1 MKKAAAFLMAI
12 FMAVGVEAQRYD
24 VAVEKPVGLSLRPA
38 VENRCF
44 TSKAVDKCIEKTCK
58 KIADPKLR
66 WMFANCFPNTLD
78 TTVKTWGEDDS
89 FVITGDIPA
98 MWLRDS
104 AAQVWPYLRFCKEDK
119 ELAKLVRGLIRRQ
132 MRCLLLDPYAN
143 AFNLS
148 ADSMSPNWKD
158 DLTLMKPGV
167 FERKYELDSQ
177 CYPFRLARGYVKATG
192 DASVLDDLYKR
203 ALAKVRA
210 VMEYQR
216 KRDWSHEEQFLNG
229 YSDEM
234 EYQFMRVTHAMHD
247 TQSNRGMGHPG
258 KPCGLIASAFR
269 PSDDATVYPYLIP
282 SNLMAAQM
290 WLEVGDTAFSDAI
303 RRAVEREA
311 IVDHPKYGRIY
322 AYEVDGFGNRL
333 LMDDANVP
341 SLLSLPYIAP
351 DVIDEEVYR
360 NTRRFV
366 LSTDNPYYFEGAAGK
381 GIGGPHVGLG
391 AIWPMSVIMQALT
404 SEDAAEIA
412 DCIELLKNTDGGMG
426 QIHESFSRETANK
439 YTRGWFAWANTLFGE
454 LIYKTI
460 WNKN

>member
-1 MKKAAAFLMAI
+1 MRGGLFCVVFLVAL
-12 FMAVGVEAQRYD
+12 GLSAQRYD
-24 VAVEKPVGLSLRPA
+24 AAVERPVGVSLRPA

-44 TSKAVDKCIEKTCK
+44 RSKAVDDCIEKTCK
-58 KIADPKLR
+58 KISDPKLR
-66 WMFANCFPNTLD
+66 WMFENCFPNTLD
-78 TTVKTWGEDDS
+78 TTVKLWGEDDS

-104 AAQVWPYLRFCKEDK
+104 AAQVWPYLRFCKDDRN
-119 ELAKLVRGLIRRQ
+119 LAKLVRGLIRRQ
-132 MRCLLLDPYAN
+132 LRSLLLDPYAN
-143 AFNLS
+143 AFNLCP
-148 ADSMSPNWKD
+148 DSMSPNWQD
-158 DLTLMKPGV
+158 DLTLMKRGV

-177 CYPFRLARGYVKATG
+177 CYPFRLAMGYVKATG
-192 DASVLDDLYKR
+192 DGSILDDLYEK
-203 ALAKVRA
+203 ALAKVKS

-216 KRDWSHEEQFLNG
+216 RRDWTHEEQFLNG
-229 YSDEM
+229 YDDEM

-269 PSDDATVYPYLIP
+269 PSDDATIFPYLIP
-282 SNLMAAQM
+282 SNLMAAQVM
-290 WLEVGDTAFSDAI
+290 LETGDTAFANEI

-311 IVDHPKYGRIY
+311 IVNHPKYGRIY
-322 AYEVDGFGNRL
+322 AYEVDGFGNHL

-351 DVIDEEVYR
+351 DVMDRDVYE

-366 LSTDNPYYFEGAAGK
+366 LSDDNPYYFQGVEGS
-381 GIGGPHVGLG
+381 GIGGPHVGVG

-404 SEDAAEIA
+404 SDDGKEIDA
-412 DCIELLKNTDGGMG
+412 CIEMLKNTDGGMG
-426 QIHESFSRETANK
+426 QIHESFSRDTSKK

-454 LIYKTI
+454 LIYNRI
-460 WNKN
+460 WNRN